1 MKNPFLFTLVIAVTS
16 SLLCSSFFWG
26 SSEQNY
32 EKSISETTAKTIKKI
47 STETDLIPVG
57 TGGGM
62 MYGIRMKALSFY
74 YYKEVDMMTARK
86 LLVYCVEEYLAAIN
100 SNKKVRPYL
109 VNYPFT
115 EKNIEINI
123 FFFKPDRR
131 NLPSGKI
138 TIASAIEGKV
148 EYQTDN
154 PDGYKLDTL
163 HEESYEESKKLISQE
178 AAKAPTD
185 KNSKNEQQ

>member
-1 MKNPFLFTLVIAVTS
+1 MKYPFLFTLMTAFTS
-16 SLLCSSFFWG
+16 ILLCSSFFWS
-26 SSEQNY
+26 SSEPNY
-32 EKSISETTAKTIKKI
+32 VKEADETTAKIIKKI
-47 STETDLIPVG
+47 SKETDLIPVG

-62 MYGIRMKALSFY
+62 MYGIRKMSISFY

-138 TIASAIEGKV
+138 TIACSTEGAVKFK
-148 EYQTDN
+148 TDN

-163 HEESYEESKKLISQE
+163 HRESYEESKKLISQE
-178 AAKAPTD
+178 AVKAPKD